1 MIFMIE
7 NIDDV
12 VSTIDYAINTKRK
25 KHIMGGLL
33 MSVSLLFGGLA
44 FTVFTIKTLEE
55 EKKEKEICYE

>member
-1 MIFMIE
+1 MVE

-44 FTVFTIKTLEE
+44 FTVFTLKIEDL
-55 EKKEKEICYE
+55 KKEDYITYEE

>member
-1 MIFMIE
+1 MIE